1 MKTDISIKQK
11 EDRAGYMR
19 EYMKQRYN
27 QDKEKHNLEQ
37 TQYRYGK
44 KYGIDTTIDEKYKEQ
59 AVNIIK
65 FRKTI
70 SELKTEPELLKMLLE
85 EAKLPEN

>member
-19 EYMKQRYN
+19 EYMRQRYN

-44 KYGIDTTIDEKYKEQ
+44 KYGIDTTIDEKYKDQ
-59 AVNIIK
+59 ALNIIR
-65 FRKTI
+65 FRKCI
-70 SELKTEPELLKMLLE
+70 ADLHTEPELLKMLLE